1 MNTFANC
8 LREAM
13 DQAMVTQAELAARAG
28 VSRPAISQYLAGKNT
43 PQPARV
49 KIIAEALGVAED
61 FFTASAATQEP
72 PEWRPDRISTRAAA
86 QCMGKAENFVRIGLQ
101 RGLLP
106 FGSAVPTS
114 SVGKPRYSY
123 YISPDRFRDY
133 VGPSQF
139 DQFFGAK
146 EVTQDE

>member
-1 MNTFANC
+1 MTAFARR

-13 DQAMVTQAELAARAG
+13 DQAMVTQAELAARTG

-49 KIIAEALGVAED
+49 KILAEALGVPEEY
-61 FFTASAATQEP
+61 FSIPVASPEP
-72 PEWRPDRISTRAAA
+72 QWRPDRISTRAAA

-114 SVGKPRYSY
+114 ETGKPRYSY

>member
-1 MNTFANC
+1 MNTFAKC
-8 LREAM
+8 LRDAM
-13 DQAMVTQAELAARAG
+13 DQAMVTQAGLAAKTG
-28 VSRPAISQYLAGKNT
+28 ISRPAISQYLSGKNT
-43 PQPARV
+43 PQPARIKV
-49 KIIAEALGVAED
+49 LADALGVAED
-61 FFTASAATQEP
+61 FFSAPSPDPMT
-72 PEWRPDRISTRAAA
+72 WRPDRISTRAAA

-114 SVGKPRYSY
+114 GSGKPRYSY

-146 EVTQDE
+146 EVTDNE

>member
-1 MNTFANC
+1 MTAFARR

-13 DQAMVTQAELAARAG
+13 DQAMVTQAELAAKTG

-49 KIIAEALGVAED
+49 KVLAEALGVDED
-61 FFTASAATQEP
+61 FFAAPAAQEP

-86 QCMGKAENFVRIGLQ
+86 QCMGKAENFIRIGLQ

-139 DQFFGAK
+139 DQFFGVK
-146 EVTQDE
+146 EVTNNE